1 MGVLRLRCALIGG
14 ETAEMPDMYGGS
26 DFDLAGFA
34 VGVAERDELD
44 RVSKLRENQIV
55 VAIPSSGIHSNG
67 YSLVRKL
74 FFEKLKMSL
83 DSEFD
88 GKPLVETLLKPT
100 RIYVKDFKSS
110 RDKIIA
116 LAHITGGGLVENI
129 PRVLPDNLSVEIEKS
144 KIRPL
149 PIFDFIGKYVEEDEM
164 YRTFNMGVGMVIIM
178 DENNVDSIFETID
191 GSYIIGRVVRVKRGS
206 L

>member
-1 MGVLRLRCALIGG
+1 MVNSR
-14 ETAEMPDMYGGS
+14 
-26 DFDLAGFA
+26 
-34 VGVAERDELD
+34 
-44 RVSKLRENQIV
+44 
-55 VAIPSSGIHSNG
+55 
-67 YSLVRKL
+67 
-74 FFEKLKMSL
+74 
-83 DSEFD
+83 
-88 GKPLVETLLKPT
+88 ETLLKPT

-191 GSYIIGRVVRVKRGS
+191 GSYIIGRVVKGKKGGLSDIVYPIFHI
-206 L
+206 

>member
-1 MGVLRLRCALIGG
+1 
-14 ETAEMPDMYGGS
+14 MPFQG
-26 DFDLAGFA
+26 
-34 VGVAERDELD
+34 
-44 RVSKLRENQIV
+44 
-55 VAIPSSGIHSNG
+55 SGIHSNG

-149 PIFDFIGKYVEEDEM
+149 PIFDFIG
-164 YRTFNMGVGMVIIM
+164 
-178 DENNVDSIFETID
+178 
-191 GSYIIGRVVRVKRGS
+191 
-206 L
+206 